1 MDSSELTAKIIH
13 YLEKKESFDNP
24 KGNRLLTEYK
34 KINQTRQEYQ
44 SLIPEI
50 DKKEQNSLLGE
61 IKELTAQEDQIIL
74 QIKEQIITEKR
85 TEQDVIMEI
94 RPGTGGIEA
103 GLFARDLYQMYSGF
117 AEKKGWR
124 VEIIESRVGEKGNI
138 VSIFFV
144 IKGKNAFSWL
154 KNEAGV
160 HRVQREPETGK
171 GGKIHTSTA
180 SVVILPPLQDVEF
193 DLLPQNLKIETCRAS
208 GAGGQHVNTTDSAV
222 KATYT
227 YSTNGK
233 TETITAI
240 SQDSRK
246 QHENK
251 QKALLVLKKRLWEKK
266 QTEQDQVIGNLR
278 SAAIGT
284 AERSEKIRTYNFPDN
299 RATDHRLKISWK
311 NLDSVLKGDL
321 EEISQKLID
330 YEVEKKLS

>member
-1 MDSSELTAKIIH
+1 MDSSELTTKIIH
-13 YLEKKESFDNP
+13 YLENDSS
-24 KGNRLLTEYK
+24 KGNWLLTEYK

-50 DKKEQNSLLGE
+50 DKKEQHSLLAE
-61 IKELTAQEDQIIL
+61 IKELTIQEDQIIL
-74 QIKEQIITEKR
+74 QIKEQIIAEER
-85 TEQDVIMEI
+85 VEQDVIIEI

-103 GLFARDLYQMYSGF
+103 GLFTRDLYRMYCGF

-124 VEIIESRVGEKGNI
+124 VEIIETRIGEKGNFI
-138 VSIFFV
+138 SVFFA

-160 HRVQREPETGK
+160 HRVQRVPETENK
-171 GGKIHTSTA
+171 EKLQTSTA
-180 SVVILPPLQDVEF
+180 SVVILPPLKDIEI

-222 KATYT
+222 KVTYT

-233 TETITAI
+233 TEIITAT

-251 QKALLVLKKRLWEKK
+251 QKALLVLKKRLWERK
-266 QTEQDQVIGNLR
+266 QIEKNRAIGGLRSVAIGN
-278 SAAIGT
+278 
-284 AERSEKIRTYNFPDN
+284 AERSEKIRTYNFPAN
-299 RATDHRLKISWK
+299 RVTDHRLKISWEEK
-311 NLDSVLKGDL
+311 LEFIIEGDL
-321 EEISQKLID
+321 EEVCQKLID